1 MPRLFILLP
10 LIAVLV
16 IVPGRASSKTLGLE
30 ECQRL
35 KERIDYYTE
44 LRRAGGGASQM
55 EVWEQGRETA
65 ENTFRTY
72 RCSKYGRKLRKSGPS
87 QLDELRF
94 SCEKEKSSLAGN
106 KNTHSCDRLGELLP
120 DGDLPQTLKIDAA
133 TYRWSGTME
142 KYCFFNEKGE
152 LTVCP

>member
-10 LIAVLV
+10 LIAVIV
-16 IVPGRASSKTLGLE
+16 IGPGRASSQTLGLE

-44 LRRAGGGASQM
+44 LRRAGGSATHM
-55 EVWEQGRETA
+55 EVWKQGRETA
-65 ENTFRTY
+65 ANTFRTY
-72 RCSKYGRKLRKSGPS
+72 HCSKYGKKLRESGPS

-94 SCEKEKSSLAGN
+94 SWEKEKASLAGN
-106 KNTHSCDRLGELLP
+106 KNTHSCDRLRELLP
-120 DGDLPQTLKIDAA
+120 DGDLPETLKNDAA
-133 TYRWSGTME
+133 TYQWSGTMG